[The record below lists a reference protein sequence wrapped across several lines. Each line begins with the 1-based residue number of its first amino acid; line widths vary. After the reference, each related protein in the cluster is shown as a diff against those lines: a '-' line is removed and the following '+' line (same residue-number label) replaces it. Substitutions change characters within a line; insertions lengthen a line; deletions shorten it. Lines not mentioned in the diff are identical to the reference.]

1 MSKKMKPIGKE
12 YTDPEQRKRFLKD
25 NSDAVVEKS
34 YMKAFTPEEL
44 QGFKEELADCC
55 METAEITNELAEV
68 KEQFKMR
75 LKPLKEQQ
83 GKLLLNIRQKAEL
96 VTEICYKFVNQDEKM
111 TYFYNSEG
119 DCIEARQCT
128 ADEMQ
133 TTIFQ
138 HLKTGTE
145 G

>member
-1 MSKKMKPIGKE
+1 MSKTTKSIGKE

-44 QGFKEELADCC
+44 QGHKEGLAECC
-55 METAEITNELAEV
+55 MEINDIEERLRLVKAEFRES
-68 KEQFKMR
+68 
-75 LKPLKEQQ
+75 LKPLMERKT
-83 GKLLLNIRQKAEL
+83 KLLENIRKKSEL
-96 VTEICYKFVNQDEKM
+96 VTEVCYKFVNQDEKM

>member
-1 MSKKMKPIGKE
+1 MNKQIKTIGKE

-34 YMKAFTPEEL
+34 YMKPFTPEQL
-44 QGFKEELADCC
+44 QEHKEDLAECC
-55 METAEITNELAEV
+55 MQINDIEEQLKAI
-68 KEQFKMR
+68 KEQYKMR

-83 GKLLLNIRQKAEL
+83 QQTLENIRRKSEL
-96 VTEICYKFVNQDEKM
+96 VTELCYKFVNQEERM
-111 TYFYNSEG
+111 TYFYNADG
-119 DCIEARQCT
+119 DCVEARQCT

-138 HLKTGTE
+138 TLKTGTE

>member
-1 MSKKMKPIGKE
+1 MSKQIKPIGKE

-25 NSDAVVEKS
+25 NCDAVVEKS
-34 YMKAFTPEEL
+34 YMKSFTAEEL
-44 QGFKEELADCC
+44 QGHKEGLAECC
-55 METAEITNELAEV
+55 MEINDIESELMEV
-68 KEQFKMR
+68 KADFKQR
-75 LKPLKEQQ
+75 LKPLQERKCE
-83 GKLLLNIRQKAEL
+83 LLRNIRSKAEL
-96 VTEICYKFVNQDEKM
+96 TTELCYKFVNQDERM

-133 TTIFQ
+133 KTIFQ
-138 HLKTGTE
+138 TLKTGTE